1 VGKPYSEAIKTPVIK
16 TGILPGQL
24 LWVAAA
30 AYLIGMTAGCISP
43 PARQPVRSLSDLRPD
58 QVLVVGRLELV
69 PPLDE
74 REAGF
79 KSPFWKKYNNKAFV
93 IVDDH
98 DRKLTREPALSDYS
112 GRIEAQ
118 LGKTFMVQSDDRPFY
133 ILGSMIMLQ
142 AGKTDG
148 EQVYLP
154 GGFKVDIHPGDQAVY
169 IGTIR
174 YYRNEFFDIEKVT
187 IQDEY
192 EQASLE
198 MKKQLGSSRPLKKR
212 LVTLLK

>member
-1 VGKPYSEAIKTPVIK
+1 MGKTHSEAIKGPVMK
-16 TGILPGQL
+16 TGILPIRFL
-24 LWVAAA
+24 LTTAAA
-30 AYLIGMTAGCISP
+30 CLIWMTAGCISP
-43 PARQPVRSLSDLRPD
+43 PARQPVQSLSDLDPD

-74 REAGF
+74 HEAGF

-93 IVDDH
+93 IIDDH
-98 DRKLTREPALSDYS
+98 DRELTREPTLWDYS

-118 LGKTFMVQSDDRPFY
+118 LGKTFMVRSDDRPFY

-154 GGFKVDIHPGDQAVY
+154 GGFKVDIHPGDQAIY

-174 YYRNEFFDIEKVT
+174 YYRNEFFDIEKVV
-187 IQDEY
+187 IRDEY
-192 EQASLE
+192 QQASLE
-198 MKKQLGSSRPLKKR
+198 MEKLLGSSRPLKKR
-212 LVTLLK
+212 LVTHLN